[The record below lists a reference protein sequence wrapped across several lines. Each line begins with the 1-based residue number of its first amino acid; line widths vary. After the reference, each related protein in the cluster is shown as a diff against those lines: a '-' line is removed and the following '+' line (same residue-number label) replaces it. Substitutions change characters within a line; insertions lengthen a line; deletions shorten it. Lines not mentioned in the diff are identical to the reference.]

1 MYPKELTENHQKGS
15 NSNSRALHDHEK
27 SQLLISGSPKN
38 LFELTNPKKIR
49 EFVRFGHSSLMTSW
63 EHIITFAEWNIE
75 SNRSGGYGIDV

>member
-38 LFELTNPKKIR
+38 LFELTNPKKS
-49 EFVRFGHSSLMTSW
+49 ENFVSAWLMYTNSFYDLLFNK
-63 EHIITFAEWNIE
+63 IGITLI
-75 SNRSGGYGIDV
+75 